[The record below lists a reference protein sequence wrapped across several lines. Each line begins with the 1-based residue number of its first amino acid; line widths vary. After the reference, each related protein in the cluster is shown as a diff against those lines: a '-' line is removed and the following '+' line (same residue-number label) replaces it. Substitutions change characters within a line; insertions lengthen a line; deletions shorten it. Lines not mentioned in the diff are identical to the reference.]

1 MRNRIQKY
9 LGNPQE
15 FGVEQRIVHLIALL
29 GALGVSLSLLLTA
42 VFSPF
47 QTGFL
52 YMLVLPLLFAGVFVL
67 SRLYRKILLAHVL
80 IFLASVYGFFI
91 ALLYFGGL
99 SSPAFY
105 GYFVAFEVLLIS
117 SPNKLWHR
125 FYLVFSLALGLFT
138 FLFVAK
144 DWAPLESRLVYTLLY
159 SAFTFLIF
167 WGTLMIIRG
176 YQSLMAKSQDYNQEL
191 ERKNKQ
197 VAAKI
202 ADVQEL
208 NAQKDRLFS
217 IIGHDLRNPLNG
229 IEGFLTVMEDD
240 NLDRATQKKVQKQL
254 LDLTRNSR
262 TLLDNLLA
270 WAKREG
276 QARDFKDLLLSD
288 LSEEA
293 LKPLYPL
300 AQEKNINI
308 QDQTQNES
316 LYLFG
321 DPHMVVM
328 ILRNLVSNAIKFT
341 APGGWI
347 KLRAYERNEQ
357 ILIEVEDNGV
367 GMDQRQQERLFTNR
381 REVSLGTNKEKGV
394 GLGLLLCA
402 DYSAGMGGRI
412 EVRSQKDKG
421 TCFSVTLPK
430 KEGLLA

>member
-29 GALGVSLSLLLTA
+29 GALGVSFSLLLTA

-47 QTGFL
+47 QIGFL
-52 YMLVLPLLFAGVFVL
+52 YMLVLPLLLAGVFVL

-176 YQSLMAKSQDYNQEL
+176 YQSLMAKSQDHNQEL

-430 KEGLLA
+430 KEGLMA

>member
-29 GALGVSLSLLLTA
+29 GALGVSFSLLLTA

-47 QTGFL
+47 QIGFL
-52 YMLVLPLLFAGVFVL
+52 YMLVLPLLLAGVFVL

-176 YQSLMAKSQDYNQEL
+176 YQSLMAKSQDHNQEL

-381 REVSLGTNKEKGV
+381 REVSLGTNQEKGV

-402 DYSAGMGGRI
+402 DYSAGMGG
-412 EVRSQKDKG
+412 E
-421 TCFSVTLPK
+421 
-430 KEGLLA
+430 